1 MLPSPFARLVFLP
14 LARRATLVMRASS
27 QPSGSP
33 APGRWRRRRGIY
45 LPWAQLALLAPAL
58 DLGAR
63 DQVHPRAKHLSLHQ
77 SMLQAVL
84 DSPQRHVQ
92 EPSSLARGE
101 VLALLLRHA
110 DIIAIAAPTRNTLS
124 HAGGRRQRLLVSG
137 RARGACG
144 GGDKGARPEP
154 AAVRSLCRASLSFR
168 APLSYHGG
176 VGWPAAPPGTL
187 AAGVT

>member
-45 LPWAQLALLAPAL
+45 LPWARLGSRAQLALLAPAL

-63 DQVHPRAKHLSLHQ
+63 DQVHPRAKHHSLHQ

-124 HAGGRRQRLLVSG
+124 H
-137 RARGACG
+137 
-144 GGDKGARPEP
+144 
-154 AAVRSLCRASLSFR
+154 
-168 APLSYHGG
+168 
-176 VGWPAAPPGTL
+176 
-187 AAGVT
+187 